1 MHGADVGEPGE
12 GSAVDEAGGDHPAT
26 APASHEDSVPERVE
40 PSSEREELLLATVR
54 RLEAEL
60 ERHRAQAERTGK
72 LLLSATNY
80 ADWVRER
87 ARRDAELALRKAT
100 ARVEKLTLTTRE
112 LERTQHELVRLKDEL
127 VRLQALTDE
136 TRARLSAFLTDGLRV
151 LNAEVETGR
160 ANDPEPAP
168 ANLDDTLRR
177 QLPSTLFTQHGQV
190 PSTSASEPVPR
201 EEVET
206 PEEH

>member
-1 MHGADVGEPGE
+1 MHWADVGESGE
-12 GSAVDEAGGDHPAT
+12 GSAVDEPGGDHPAT
-26 APASHEDSVPERVE
+26 DPASHEAEPERVE
-40 PSSEREELLLATVR
+40 PLSEREELLLATVH

-60 ERHRAQAERTGK
+60 ERHRAHAERTGK

-87 ARRDAELALRKAT
+87 ARHDAELALRKAS

-112 LERTQHELVRLKDEL
+112 LEQTQHELVRLKDEL

-160 ANDPEPAP
+160 GDNSEPALEH
-168 ANLDDTLRR
+168 LDDTLHR
-177 QLPSTLFTQHGQV
+177 QLPSTLFTHTQL
-190 PSTSASEPVPR
+190 PSTFAPEPLPR
-201 EEVET
+201 EEVVT
-206 PEEH
+206 PEEKH